1 MNELTPK
8 IRPTVPQSLKG
19 NVISQINKRKII
31 MRNIRNY
38 SAIAAIVAVL
48 IYFPFFSGN
57 IAQAKSIE
65 LIEES
70 ILKTDEIKSMVLT
83 YSMRNPFT
91 YNPDVIEMNSQMNDM
106 TAKIIFEQPTIWRFS
121 SKNKWYIF
129 DGNYTYWHSN
139 AYDYCLVGVKNSE
152 SDFDKSDLGK
162 FNALFL
168 NPTTFMETVRK
179 LAENKKSKIDVQNE
193 GDSIILT
200 INQKVKSID
209 KNRFGT
215 GDIFGWYHSNYKYSF
230 TTDCQQIFVFN
241 KDTKLLKNFYVSV
254 FYNNKYITV
263 LKSKKI
269 EYNVP
274 IDKSE
279 LLYVPKEL
287 PKHLLSSQKYLV
299 NMSSKQAV
307 EKLLNAFKTDTTG
320 YAIKDLPVERKIIVQ
335 NWIGMEILEISDP
348 IIEEGYVGEIIPCK
362 LKLKNGETIETKLAV
377 RNDNEFKIWILDVNK

>member
-106 TAKIIFEQPTIWRFS
+106 TAKIIFKQPAIWRFS

-139 AYDYCLVGVKNSE
+139 AYDYCLVDVKNSE

-168 NPTTFMETVRK
+168 NPTTFMETVLK
-179 LAENKKSKIDVQNE
+179 MAEEKKEKFDMKNE
-193 GDSIILT
+193 GDSVTLT
-200 INQKVKSID
+200 INYKVRSID
-209 KNRFGT
+209 KNRFMT
-215 GDIFGWYHSNYKYSF
+215 GDLFGWYHNNFKNSF
-230 TTDCQQIFVFN
+230 VTDCRQIYVFDKN
-241 KDTKLLKNFYVSV
+241 TKLLKNFYVSV

-269 EYNVP
+269 EYNVQ

-279 LLYVPKEL
+279 LLYVPKDL
-287 PKHLLSSQKYLV
+287 PKSLV
-299 NMSSKQAV
+299 NPQNQLINMSSKKAV

-320 YAIKDLPVERKIIVQ
+320 YAIKDFPLERKIIFQ

-377 RNDNEFKIWILDVNK
+377 RNDNEFKIWKLDVNK